1 MALARPRH
9 PGCGGLAG
17 GWPAR
22 RLRGPV
28 GGQPWGVSARC
39 RSAASHCRP
48 HRGSATHHAG
58 NARCHCPS
66 GGLSMYVAVKGGE
79 AAILNSYQLL
89 ARQRRGDVSG
99 PQLSGAQIRP
109 QLKLAVDRVMTEGSV
124 YDPELAAL
132 AIKQAAGDL
141 VEAIFLL
148 RAYRAT
154 LPRLGTTCPLDTS
167 RMALDRRISA
177 TFKDLP
183 GGQVL
188 GPTYDYT
195 QRLLDFKLLA
205 EGTVAPPAAAAAAVP
220 PGPTPRVVDLLNQ
233 EGLIETR
240 LVPPGD
246 PAPTD
251 LTREPLRF
259 PANRATRLQ
268 NLARGDEGFLLA
280 MAYSTQ
286 RGYSHSHPFVGEVR
300 LGTVAVEVVP
310 EELGFAIEI
319 GDIEITECEM
329 VNQFAGSKSQPPQFT
344 RGYGLAFGHS
354 ERKAMAMSL
363 VDRALRADELGE
375 PVESPAQMQEFV
387 LGHSDSLEASGFVQ
401 HLKLPHYVDFQSE
414 LELVRKMRA
423 AAAHPTTPADA
434 APVDGHFT
442 FAYLDERTKRMIRRA
457 ILKAVAIPGYQV
469 PFGSREMPL
478 PYGWGTGGIQV
489 NAANTR
495 RFFERTTSVATTPRT
510 REATLI
516 QTRHRIPETP
526 LAEGQVIVYQV
537 PVPEPMQ
544 RLEPRETETRTLH
557 GLAEYG
563 LMHVKLYEDIARYG
577 HIATTYD
584 YPVLV
589 NGRYVMAPS
598 PIPKFDNPK
607 MHMNPALQLFGAG
620 REKRIYAV
628 PPYTSVE
635 SLGFEDH
642 PFEVQRWDA
651 ACALCGAT
659 DSFLD
664 EVITDDQGGR
674 MHVCS
679 DSDYCHERQAQ
690 QAETAQV
697 EGGAA

>member
-1 MALARPRH
+1 
-9 PGCGGLAG
+9 
-17 GWPAR
+17 
-22 RLRGPV
+22 
-28 GGQPWGVSARC
+28 
-39 RSAASHCRP
+39 
-48 HRGSATHHAG
+48 
-58 NARCHCPS
+58 
-66 GGLSMYVAVKGGE
+66 MYVAVKGGE
-79 AAILNSYQLL
+79 AAILNSYRLL
-89 ARQRRGDVSG
+89 AAQRRGDAAL
-99 PQLSGAQIRP
+99 PELSVAQIRQ

-167 RMALDRRISA
+167 RMELDRRISA

-195 QRLLDFKLLA
+195 QRLLDFTLLA
-205 EGTVAPPAAAAAAVP
+205 EGRLPDADASSAAPAPQAGA
-220 PGPTPRVVDLLNQ
+220 TPRVVDLLNQ

-240 LVPPGD
+240 PVPLGD

-259 PANRATRLQ
+259 PADRATRLQ

-300 LGTVAVEVVP
+300 LGTVAVEIEP
-310 EELGFAIEI
+310 EELGFAIDI

-401 HLKLPHYVDFQSE
+401 HLKLPHYVDFQAE

-423 AAAHPTTPADA
+423 AA
-434 APVDGHFT
+434 
-442 FAYLDERTKRMIRRA
+442 E
-457 ILKAVAIPGYQV
+457 
-469 PFGSREMPL
+469 
-478 PYGWGTGGIQV
+478 
-489 NAANTR
+489 
-495 RFFERTTSVATTPRT
+495 
-510 REATLI
+510 
-516 QTRHRIPETP
+516 
-526 LAEGQVIVYQV
+526 
-537 PVPEPMQ
+537 
-544 RLEPRETETRTLH
+544 
-557 GLAEYG
+557 
-563 LMHVKLYEDIARYG
+563 
-577 HIATTYD
+577 
-584 YPVLV
+584 
-589 NGRYVMAPS
+589 
-598 PIPKFDNPK
+598 
-607 MHMNPALQLFGAG
+607 
-620 REKRIYAV
+620 
-628 PPYTSVE
+628 
-635 SLGFEDH
+635 
-642 PFEVQRWDA
+642 
-651 ACALCGAT
+651 
-659 DSFLD
+659 
-664 EVITDDQGGR
+664 QG
-674 MHVCS
+674 
-679 DSDYCHERQAQ
+679 D
-690 QAETAQV
+690 TA
-697 EGGAA
+697 